1 MNPLKKL
8 FQQTFIYG
16 LATVLPRM
24 ISFLLVAVH
33 TEVMLPEIYG
43 GVSLLF
49 AWLAIF
55 NVLLAYGMETAFFRF
70 FNTEKDKD
78 LVISTALISVLVSSL
93 LFLLAAFLFKS
104 QLTRLLDISGE
115 LTTYVIIILVIDAL
129 TIVPF
134 ALLRAKERPIL
145 YSVIKVLSVALNF
158 GLNIFFLS
166 SLPKLAKA
174 NGDSYWA
181 TLYQQDFQIEYVFIA
196 NVIGS
201 LLALLLVSGR
211 YFENSYRFDSNLL
224 KKMLNYG
231 LPIMIAGIAFTINEV
246 FDRILLDKLLPED
259 LARSEIGK
267 YSACYKLAVFM
278 TLFGT
283 AFRLGVEPFFF
294 SHANTENPKKTYA
307 QITKYFV
314 MLGGIIFLS
323 VLVFADPLKELLVRD
338 DAYWDALQVV
348 PIILLAAFC
357 LGIYHNLSV
366 WYKITDNT
374 KYGAYISSVG
384 AVLTLAIN
392 YIFIPK
398 IGYMASAWATLAAYS
413 TMMVLSYYFG
423 KKYYPVPYN
432 LRKIIF
438 YGGLSILFAMLSF
451 YVFNRNLIA
460 GSVLLLVF
468 LGLIYKLEGD
478 QLKAIF
484 LKRED

>member
-1 MNPLKKL
+1 
-8 FQQTFIYG
+8 
-16 LATVLPRM
+16 M

-104 QLTRLLDISGE
+104 QLTRLFDISGE

-338 DAYWDALQVV
+338 EAYWDALQVV